1 MTDLDTKL
9 SQIVDDSKL
18 NYVLERSEVNTDKD
32 GYVNSGVGKQVFY
45 KWPKETRADL
55 NKLALALKL
64 ETALKAKLV
73 LKAATKEAALVKVG
87 GMKSKN
93 EHVKQSAA
101 TEILDRMLGKPTQ
114 TVQSK
119 VENIQTIKIL
129 EVIKSYDD
137 KEEDE

>member
-45 KWPKETRADL
+45 KWPKETRAEL

-101 TEILDRMLGKPTQ
+101 TEILDRMLGKSMQ
-114 TVQSK
+114 NIKEEVNKK
-119 VENIQTIKIL
+119 VEITITRNP
-129 EVIKSYDD
+129 
-137 KEEDE
+137 EDGHL

>member
-9 SQIVDDSKL
+9 SQIDNDQQL

-32 GYVNSGVGKQVFY
+32 GYVNSGVGKQAFY
-45 KWPKETRADL
+45 KWSRETRAYL

-73 LKAATKEAALVKVG
+73 LKAATKAAAEMKVSG
-87 GMKSKN
+87 LRSGK
-93 EHVKQSAA
+93 EHIQQATA
-101 TEILDRMLGKPTQ
+101 TEILDRMLGKAKQ
-114 TVQSK
+114 AIEYKGES
-119 VENIQTIKIL
+119 IQTIKVL
-129 EVIKSYDD
+129 EIIKTYE